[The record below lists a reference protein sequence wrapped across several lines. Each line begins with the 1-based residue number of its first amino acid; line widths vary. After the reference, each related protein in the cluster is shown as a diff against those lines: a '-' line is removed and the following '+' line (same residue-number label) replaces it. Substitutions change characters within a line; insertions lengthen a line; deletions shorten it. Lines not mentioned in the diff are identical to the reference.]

1 MGQAASLGLTQYD
14 VDELIAY
21 SKGACEWW
29 WVVGAHSAREVTTLA
44 ASGVMA
50 TVTAPLLAVNQQEI
64 ESLYKRFR
72 ALDRGRKVRQGCI

>member
-29 WVVGAHSAREVTTLA
+29 WLGGAHSARGVDTLA
-44 ASGVMA
+44 AVTRMA
-50 TVTAPLLAVNQQEI
+50 ASWPLK
-64 ESLYKRFR
+64 S
-72 ALDRGRKVRQGCI
+72 